1 MTRRLRDQAGS
12 LVSRVVLGLAL
23 CGSLYGAPA
32 FAQMS
37 CPTTPWELEA
47 IIDNEND
54 PAVRTEAAE
63 CFVEKAIGFT
73 YSELRQVVHKM
84 LKDEDAADV
93 RLYGLFNFAASYT
106 NEQTTGSDL
115 STSKAKIIQI
125 LQEDPVAKNKAT
137 AAELLGVLEPI
148 PENQIEEALLGLLSH
163 PDSFVVE
170 QAFNTLMKFD
180 IPPEQDIHDAF
191 MGKMGHSDPRQ
202 RSMAGQGL
210 GLLHRNDPSIDS
222 AVVDALALALSD
234 SDRHVK
240 IQAANSL
247 RMFGSQA
254 ASAAPDLNAIV
265 WDPKQPPD
273 IRKAA
278 QKAEE
283 TITGEPTQPPWLTGE
298 TPPPESGMVGAP
310 Q

>member
-1 MTRRLRDQAGS
+1 MTRKQRDRAGS
-12 LVSRVVLGLAL
+12 LIVPVAMGLAL
-23 CGSLYGAPA
+23 CLSLYVAPS
-32 FAQMS
+32 FAQMT
-37 CPTTPWELEA
+37 CPTTPSELEA

-63 CFVEKAIGFT
+63 CFVEKAVDFS
-73 YSELRQVVHKM
+73 YSELKQLVHKM

-93 RLYGLFNFAASYT
+93 RLYGLFNFAASYA
-106 NEQTTGSDL
+106 NGQTTGSDL

-125 LQEDPVAKNKAT
+125 LEEDPVGKNKAT
-137 AAELLGVLEPI
+137 AAELLGVVDPI
-148 PENQIEEALLGLLSH
+148 PDNQIEETLLDLLSH

-170 QAFNTLMKFD
+170 QAFNTLMRFD
-180 IPPEQDIHDAF
+180 IPPEQDVHDAL

-202 RSMAGQGL
+202 RSVAGRGL
-210 GLLHRNDPSIDS
+210 GKLHRSDPTIDP

-234 SDRHVK
+234 SDRHVI

-247 RMFGSQA
+247 RMFGSEA

-273 IRKAA
+273 IRKIA

-283 TITGEPTQPPWLTGE
+283 TITGQPTQPPWLGE
-298 TPPPESGMVGAP
+298 TPPPQPGTAGSS